1 MQLSANDLQLKHHN
15 THGPLQHFFHKK
27 INIMAHG
34 KFVNLHLSNMDEN
47 SATTMPTLYNLM

>member
-1 MQLSANDLQLKHHN
+1 MQLNANVLQLKHHN

-27 INIMAHG
+27 TNIMAHG

-47 SATTMPTLYNLM
+47 NATTMPTL